1 MKMFPIAI
9 LCAGLG
15 TRLLP
20 ITRNLAKSMIEING
34 KPFIAHQLEILK
46 SNGFTDVCICVGY
59 LGNQIVDFINSKN
72 FGLNIIFAYDGEYLL
87 GTAGSIKKALPL
99 LRDDFFV
106 IYGDSYLE
114 LNYES
119 IQQKFIDNKKLA
131 LMTIYKNDGKFDKS
145 NVEYKDGKIISYSKE
160 NTKGM
165 MHIDYGVSVFNKHA
179 LDGFDQEKFDLKE
192 VFLKML
198 KQNELTS
205 YVAKNRF
212 YEIGSFNGIREL
224 DEYLKNKEKI

>member
-15 TRLLP
+15 TRLYP
-20 ITRNLAKSMIEING
+20 ITKTLPKSMIEIAG
-34 KPFIAHQLEILK
+34 KPFISHQLEILK
-46 SNGFTDVCICVGY
+46 NNNFTDVCICVGY
-59 LGNQIVDFINSKN
+59 LGDQIVNFVNSKN
-72 FGLNIIFAYDGEYLL
+72 FGLNITFAYDGEYLL

-99 LRDDFFV
+99 LGDNFFV

-165 MHIDYGVSVFNKHA
+165 MHIDYGVSVFNNHA
-179 LDGFDQEKFDLKE
+179 FDGFTEHKFDLKE

-198 KQNELTS
+198 KEEQLSS

-224 DEYLKNKEKI
+224 NEYLKNKENF